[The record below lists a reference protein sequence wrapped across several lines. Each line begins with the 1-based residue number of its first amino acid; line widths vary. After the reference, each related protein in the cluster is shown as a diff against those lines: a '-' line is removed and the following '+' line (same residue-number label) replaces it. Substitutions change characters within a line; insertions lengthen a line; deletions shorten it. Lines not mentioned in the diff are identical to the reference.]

1 MENEPALIDRTR
13 ETAEIEI
20 TFPQGQR
27 KLSVIMNKAVFD
39 CNSYVKHL
47 HFLDLVHAAQ
57 ALLIAGAQTTNDNT
71 GL

>member
-1 MENEPALIDRTR
+1 
-13 ETAEIEI
+13 
-20 TFPQGQR
+20 
-27 KLSVIMNKAVFD
+27 MNKAVFD

>member
-1 MENEPALIDRTR
+1 
-13 ETAEIEI
+13 
-20 TFPQGQR
+20 
-27 KLSVIMNKAVFD
+27 MNKAVFD

-71 GL
+71 GLWHGCLVHFVNNARQLQVLICYDSRKNYL